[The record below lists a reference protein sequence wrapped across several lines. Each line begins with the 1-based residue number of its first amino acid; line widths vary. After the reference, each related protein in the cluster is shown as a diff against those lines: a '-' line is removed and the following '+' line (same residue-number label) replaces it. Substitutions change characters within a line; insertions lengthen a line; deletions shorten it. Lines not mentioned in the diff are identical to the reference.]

1 MAKKVIYSE
10 HAPEAIGPY
19 SQAIQAGGML
29 FVSGQLPVNPADG
42 CMPEDIAGQTRQSLE
57 NIRAIVEAAGSGME
71 DIVKTTVYVKDL
83 KQFDTINQVYGTF
96 FRQAPPARAC
106 VEVAGLPKGAGVEIE
121 AVVLR

>member
-1 MAKKVIYSE
+1 MAKKTIYSE
-10 HAPEAIGPY
+10 HAPQAIGPY
-19 SQAIQAGGML
+19 AQAIQAGGML

-42 CMPEDIAGQTRQSLE
+42 GMPEDIAGQTRQSLE
-57 NIRAIVEAAGSGME
+57 NIRAIVEAAGFGME

>member
-57 NIRAIVEAAGSGME
+57 NIRAIVEAAGFGME